1 MNAEYRKQM
10 NSEKIKENNDKNKRT
25 EKLDTILNVSTL
37 ILQIL
42 LKM

>member
-25 EKLDTILNVSTL
+25 GKLDTILNVSTL

>member
-1 MNAEYRKQM
+1 MKAEYRKQM

-25 EKLDTILNVSTL
+25 ETLDTIPNVSTL